1 MTRPD
6 RIGKKTVQA
15 FVTVEKW
22 NQLRHIVVETQRTAD
37 SNPETSISG
46 PPRSHLYCHAHA
58 LSCRL
63 GNRGSKYLMNI
74 LGEDAEQMLW

>member
-1 MTRPD
+1 
-6 RIGKKTVQA
+6 VQA

-46 PPRSHLYCHAHA
+46 PPRSHLYYHAHA

-63 GNRGSKYLMNI
+63 ENSGSKYLMNI
-74 LGEDAEQMLW
+74 VGVSAQDRNVTRRAK